1 MAYDYAQAFNEAQM
15 RADYNAEEEW
25 EREAAMKHCHAQGTL
40 SDLADLLSEGIVTRD
55 ELLEIIQADIEAEI
69 EAAGYNQQELF

>member
-25 EREAAMKHCHAQGTL
+25 EREAAMKHCYAQGTL
-40 SDLADLLSEGIVTRD
+40 SDLTDLLAEGIVSRD
-55 ELLEIIQADIEAEI
+55 EVLEIIQADIEAEI